1 MPATETEYEHITF
14 ENGLFDEEVPVIA
27 GTTMKVIEFVQ
38 EKTPTAL
45 RAASKP

>member
-27 GTTMKVIEFVQ
+27 GTVIAGTTMKVIELV
-38 EKTPTAL
+38 
-45 RAASKP
+45 RAKKRLQP